1 MLVSFVP
8 TLCTLLNPTNCGIVR
23 VLPHMFCVIFI
34 ILHVM
39 IEIWAKLIME
49 VTRSRGIH

>member
-1 MLVSFVP
+1 MPVSFVLI
-8 TLCTLLNPTNCGIVR
+8 LCTLSNPMNRSII
-23 VLPHMFCVIFI
+23 LHHMFCVIFI

-49 VTRSRGIH
+49 VTRSRGIY

>member
-1 MLVSFVP
+1 MPVSFVP
-8 TLCTLLNPTNCGIVR
+8 TLCTLSNRNII
-23 VLPHMFCVIFI
+23 LPHMFCVIFI

-49 VTRSRGIH
+49 VTRSRGIY